1 MLSSIFKYELKYYL
15 KSPATWFYI
24 LFFFGIAFLTMGGMA
39 GESSDRWSGKIL
51 NSTSRIIGITKV
63 LTIVF
68 YFILPAVMGL
78 SLFRDYSS
86 RVHEVMYSFPIKKR
100 DYLLGKF
107 LSSFSIIVII
117 LIALYLGLFTG
128 TLMPWA
134 NPDLIGPFKLTAYLQ
149 PFLLLDFINL
159 LVLSVIVFGVV
170 AYSRNIYAGF
180 VTVLLFI
187 LFDKVVGNVFGGM
200 DAPILQ
206 ALFDPFGGASIKYY
220 ALNWT
225 VAEYNTNNIPM
236 KLMVFLN
243 RLFWLG
249 IAALTFGITY
259 RSFSLSKTGK
269 TFSFRKKALST
280 SPKEVFGKITSINL
294 PEVKFD
300 YSFFQNLKTTW
311 RLSNF
316 DFRHILTSAPFI
328 FLTISGLMTIL
339 FMVSNGMMR
348 VDTQSY
354 PLTRF
359 MLDIPLMFLSGLINV
374 VTFLYAGLLIDRAR
388 MNRMNQLVDSCP
400 IPNWTLLFS
409 KFLAIIKVQV
419 LFLTLMMIGGM
430 LFQLYK
436 GYFNFEI
443 DQYFFE
449 LFAVNLIHF
458 IIWGTM
464 AMFIQTLIPNPYVGF
479 FVLVLLPATMMFMLD
494 LAPKMGMDF
503 LTQGMFRFN
512 SGIGEGTGIDY
523 SDMAKYGPILKP
535 YYVYKAYWG
544 LAGIVLLSSA
554 FLLWTRGFTYSFKE
568 RLQVAKSRINPTV
581 GTIFSLAFISFIGLG
596 FTIFQKTNIEQTF
609 FSDNDRRSAIAK
621 AEKKYAFI
629 KNMSHPKITDVNI
642 NMNLFPEEYRFEAD
656 GKYWVVNQSNEVLD
670 TLILNYAHGFHRTY
684 DLDQKF
690 EIISQE
696 TIADVVTIDV
706 LKLEKGLEIGDSLRM
721 EFTAATPEQTWI
733 HTNDVVKSNGSF
745 IEDDNFP
752 RFGNWFSF
760 FRKSLRM
767 GTNKIIPHP
776 SDSLALVK
784 NLNYNDEA
792 PIMFETV
799 VSTSANQ
806 RALAP
811 GYLAKEWTEDG
822 RNYFHYKMDKT
833 IAHSY
838 LFMSGEYEVSKD
850 KYNDIDIEIYYHDD
864 HAYNID
870 RMNEGLK
877 DGLEYCEKNFT
888 PYQFRQIR
896 IIEFAQVGASSAH
909 GFPNNLPFGEGA
921 GFVADLENH
930 GHDHNHDHGHD
941 HHHGGID
948 YAYGT
953 AVHEVA
959 HQWWGNQVKPIE
971 SRGSKFIVESLAEY
985 VNVMLKKEKKGI
997 QEARNY
1003 LQEEQKRYFKG
1014 RRFESKEE
1022 SPLVLT
1028 YPDQNYI
1035 HYPKGA
1041 TVLYMMAHYIG
1052 EENLNKAIGDYAK
1065 EAAFLEDGYTTSLD
1079 LLEHIKKATP
1089 DSLQYLV
1096 KDWFETITLYD
1107 NRMLDFSS
1115 KELDNGQY
1123 QVDLE
1128 FIVSKYRIVGKG
1140 ERVFEEDGQSLDYKN
1155 EKVSIQSLP
1164 MSDYVEVGIFGENG
1178 KELYLQKH
1186 KITDIHN
1193 KISITVDEK
1202 PIEAGVDPH
1211 LLLMDADVK
1220 DNRVE

>member
-1 MLSSIFKYELKYYL
+1 MLSTIFKYELKYYL

-24 LFFFGIAFLTMGGMA
+24 LFFFGIAFMTMA
-39 GESSDRWSGKIL
+39 GMSGETSDRWSGKIL
-51 NSTSRIIGITKV
+51 NSTSRIVGLTKV
-63 LTIVF
+63 MTMVF
-68 YFILPAVMGL
+68 YFVLPAVMGL

-86 RVHEVMYSFPIKKR
+86 RVHEVMYSFPVKKK

-107 LSSFSIIVII
+107 LSSFAIILII
-117 LIALYLGLFTG
+117 LIALYLGLFIG
-128 TLMPWA
+128 TLGSWA

-149 PFLLLDFINL
+149 PFLLLDFVNL

-180 VTVLLFI
+180 ISVLLFI
-187 LFDKVVGNVFGGM
+187 LFEKISKSIFGGM
-200 DAPILQ
+200 ELPILE
-206 ALFDPFGGASIKYY
+206 ALFDPLGSASIKYY
-220 ALNWT
+220 VLNWT
-225 VAEYNTNNIPM
+225 VAEYNTSNIPM
-236 KLMVFLN
+236 KLMVIIN
-243 RLFWLG
+243 RIFWLG
-249 IAALTFGITY
+249 IAVLFFGMTY
-259 RSFSLSKTGK
+259 RSFSFSKVK
-269 TFSFRKKALST
+269 KSFSFRKKAIST

-294 PEVKFD
+294 PAVKFD
-300 YSFFQNLKTTW
+300 YSFSQNLKTTW

-316 DFRHILTSAPFI
+316 DFRHILSSAPFI
-328 FLTISGLMTIL
+328 FLTIGGLMTIL
-339 FMVSNGMMR
+339 FMVGNGMMR

-419 LFLTLMMIGGM
+419 LFLTLMMIGGIM
-430 LFQLYK
+430 FQIYK

-443 DQYFFE
+443 GQYFFE

-464 AMFIQTLIPNPYVGF
+464 AMFVQTIIPNPYVGF
-479 FVLVLLPATMMFMLD
+479 FVLVIIPASMMFLLD
-494 LAPKMGMDF
+494 LAPKMGLDF

-512 SGIGEGTGIDY
+512 CGIGEGTGIAY
-523 SDMAKYGPILKP
+523 SDMAKYGPILIP
-535 YYVYKAYWG
+535 YYAYKIYWG

-568 RLQVAKSRINPTV
+568 RLQIAKSRISPTV
-581 GTIFSLAFISFIGLG
+581 GTIFSLALISFLGLG
-596 FTIFQKTNIEQTF
+596 FTIFQKTNIEQSY
-609 FSDNDRRSAIAK
+609 FSNNDRKSELAK

-642 NMNLFPEEYRFEAD
+642 NMNLFPEEYRFEAN
-656 GKYWVVNQSNEVLD
+656 GKYWVVNQSGEILD
-670 TLILNYAHGFHRTY
+670 TLILNYVDGLHHSYNLNR
-684 DLDQKF
+684 KF
-690 EIISQE
+690 ETISHE
-696 TIADVVTIDV
+696 TIADIVNIDV
-706 LKLEKGLEIGDSLRM
+706 LKLEEGLQVGDSLQM
-721 EFTAATPEQTWI
+721 TFEVSTPEQTWI
-733 HTNDVVKSNGSF
+733 HTNDLVKSSGTF

-767 GTNKIIPHP
+767 GSKKIIPHP
-776 SDSLALVK
+776 ADSLGVLK
-784 NLNYNDEA
+784 NLNINDEA
-792 PIMFETV
+792 PIMFEAT

-811 GYLAKEWTEDG
+811 GYLAKEWTENG

-833 IAHSY
+833 ISHSY
-838 LFMSGEYEVSKD
+838 LFTSGEYELAKD
-850 KYNDIDIEIYYHDD
+850 KYNDIDIEIYYHGD

-870 RMNEGLK
+870 RMNQGLK
-877 DGLEYCEKNFT
+877 DGLEFCEKNFT
-888 PYQFRQIR
+888 PYQFKQVR
-896 IIEFAQVGASSAH
+896 IIEFAQVEASSAH
-909 GFPNNLPFGEGA
+909 GFPNNLPFGEEA
-921 GFVADLENH
+921 GFVANLEDHGH
-930 GHDHNHDHGHD
+930 GHDHDHN
-941 HHHGGID
+941 HGGID

-959 HQWWGNQVKPIE
+959 HQWWGHQVKPIE

-985 VNVMLKKEKKGI
+985 VNIMLKKEKKGI

-1003 LQEEQKRYFKG
+1003 IQEELKRYFKG

-1035 HYPKGA
+1035 HYPKGM
-1041 TVLYMMAHYIG
+1041 TVLYMMADYIG

-1065 EAAFLEDGYTTSLD
+1065 KVAFLEDGYTTSLD
-1079 LLEHIKKATP
+1079 LLEHIKDATP
-1089 DSLQYLV
+1089 DSLQYLIN
-1096 KDWFETITLYD
+1096 DWFETVTLYD
-1107 NRMLDFSS
+1107 NRMIDFSS
-1115 KELDNGQY
+1115 TPLENGQY
-1123 QVDLE
+1123 KVDLE
-1128 FIVSKYRIVGKG
+1128 FIVSKYRTIGKG
-1140 ERVFEEDGQSLDYKN
+1140 ERVFEEAGQSLNYKDD
-1155 EKVSIQSLP
+1155 KISIQSLP
-1164 MSDYVEVGIFGENG
+1164 MSDYVEVGIFGKDG
-1178 KELYLQKH
+1178 KELYLRKH

-1193 KISITVDEK
+1193 KLSITIDEK
-1202 PIEAGVDPH
+1202 PMEAGVDPH
-1211 LLLMDADVK
+1211 LLLIDADVK
-1220 DNRVE
+1220 DNRMD